1 MTGTRSERECDAN
14 GKKHFSRFILHFVFA
29 SGRMRNHRAKGG
41 HDGSLY
47 QETASQPIGDR
58 WTTGYLLGDSVR
70 GSNVDLSMEEKRY
83 IG

>member
-1 MTGTRSERECDAN
+1 MQMVKNTLAAS
-14 GKKHFSRFILHFVFA
+14 FFILFLLVA
-29 SGRMRNHRAKGG
+29 GCGTIAQKAATT
-41 HDGSLY
+41 LY